1 MPGNVS
7 NTAPATVLPQMFC
20 TAFQQTRE
28 IALQANE
35 YRNGETQRALQV
47 ASSRRKWTLAAR
59 LSPSALATL
68 RAFFLARRGG
78 TEPFYYYDPF
88 AVVPFGSNYDP
99 TGANAAGRVT
109 VRFDGP
115 WQQSMGMART
125 DVQIILV
132 EVN

>member
-7 NTAPATVLPQMFC
+7 NASPTTVLPQLLC

-28 IALQANE
+28 IALQAND
-35 YRNGETQRALQV
+35 YRNGESQRALQV
-47 ASSRRKWTLAAR
+47 SSSRRKWVLAAR

-68 RAFFLARRGG
+68 RAFYLDRRGG

-88 AVVPFGSNYDP
+88 AVVPIGSNYDP
-99 TGANAAGRVT
+99 TGGSATGRVT
-109 VRFDGP
+109 VRFEGP
-115 WQQSMGMART
+115 WQQSMGIART
-125 DVQIILV
+125 DIQIQLV